1 MRLAEHHNNERMLNM
16 ANEMSKHEEFYRAMH
31 ACIMA
36 HILEDEPEK
45 ASFHARFEKSPDNWT
60 RALACGFYRI
70 GYMQLEDCQMNNAGG
85 EMPYVI
91 DNILGTI
98 GLSQHGEMPDFYELS
113 ANSFVNIVF
122 AESIK
127 ENAEDAEKNM
137 QLATALSLD
146 EMKNMAVGMGKLIV
160 FYYPFYDESQR
171 EGILQELCAD
181 ITEDLLGEWPA

>member
-1 MRLAEHHNNERMLNM
+1 M
-16 ANEMSKHEEFYRAMH
+16 ANEMSKHEEFYRTMH

-36 HILEDEPEK
+36 HILEDEPEM

-70 GYMQLEDCQMNNAGG
+70 GYMQLEDCQMNNA
-85 EMPYVI
+85 
-91 DNILGTI
+91 DD
-98 GLSQHGEMPDFYELS
+98 EMPDFYELD
-113 ANSFVNIVF
+113 ANRFVNIVF
-122 AESIK
+122 AEDIK
-127 ENAEDAEKNM
+127 ENAANAEKNM
-137 QLATALSLD
+137 QLATVRKGFDAVINYDKTDAALSLD